1 MKKEEILSQISSYE
15 ILNHYLQRFHN
26 KSKLR
31 QGENISNPFLN
42 SMQATPS
49 FNIFHDMLETKEW
62 RFKDFATDD
71 QGSCFDLVMRLFN
84 LDFSAAKAKICQDFN
99 ITPATTVIQSLP
111 ASSAPVAKQ
120 DNNFSTVPRDFT
132 AQEIDFWKKYGIE
145 ADVLDRYRVKALSSF
160 TATSRE
166 GKPYTIKADNNML
179 IFAYDFGTW
188 AKLYKPL
195 DERKYRFQ
203 YLGSKPQNFV
213 FGLNQLPEKGDLV
226 LITGGEKD
234 TLSLA
239 ARGFHAISLNSE
251 TATPN
256 PDLITE
262 LKARFSEVAILYD
275 NDETGIRQG
284 REIASAFGLTLVQ
297 LPVLPE
303 KGKDISDFFASGG
316 TAADL
321 EKLIG
326 DGVKPPQSANLA
338 NLASLASQPADQANT
353 ETTRAD
359 DDNLL
364 NMPFLPGWIFET
376 LPEILKKGTEVL
388 IDRREK
394 DVFLVG
400 ALGILSGCIRKVSG
414 SYNGKTHF
422 GNLYV
427 FIIAPAASG
436 KGALVYAK
444 QLGIKY
450 HKRLLEESENL
461 KKIYQLELAE
471 YKQKIGD
478 KKTSPKDLIPPKEP
492 PFKIL
497 FFPGN
502 SSSAMIIQ
510 HLKEGDEQGIFCET
524 EADSMGNVLKQD
536 WGGYSDLL
544 RKGYHHEPAS
554 YSRKSNKEYIEIV
567 MPKLSVA
574 LAGTPGQVEGLI
586 KSAEDGLFS
595 RFLFYTFK
603 SRIDWIDAGPTMGG
617 VNLTK
622 HYNELS
628 DKVLQMIDFLDANG
642 QIEFHLSGDQWTMLN
657 DFGRSAIQHMTA
669 LTSEDLASTAKRF
682 GLMLYRIAMV
692 ITALRYFENG
702 EADNNFYCSNEDFKT
717 ALAIVEVLKDH
728 SVHMFNE
735 LPKTG
740 KTLDPALKL
749 LFDALPNRFQRK
761 EAIIL
766 AKERFEIP
774 ERTADHYLSKMVSKG
789 ILSAIRPGYYQKE
802 VYQENQQPG
811 GKKL

>member
-31 QGENISNPFLN
+31 QGENISNPFIN
-42 SMQATPS
+42 SKQATPS

-111 ASSAPVAKQ
+111 ASSAPVAKP

-145 ADVLDRYRVKALSSF
+145 ADVLDRYRVKVLSSF
-160 TATSRE
+160 TAISKE
-166 GKPYTIKADNNML
+166 GKPYTIKAGNNML

-195 DERKYRFQ
+195 AERKYRFQ

-213 FGLNQLPEKGDLV
+213 FGLNQLPDKGDLV

-234 TLSLA
+234 TMSLA

-256 PDLITE
+256 PDLISE

-326 DGVKPPQSANLA
+326 DGVKPPQYA

-364 NMPFLPGWIFET
+364 NMPFLPDWIFET

-536 WGGYSDLL
+536 WGSYSDLL
-544 RKGYHHEPAS
+544 RKGFHHEPVS
-554 YSRKSNKEYIEIV
+554 YSRKTNKEYIEINK
-567 MPKLSVA
+567 PQLSVA

-603 SRIDWIDAGPTMGG
+603 SEPIWIDAGPTLGG
-617 VNLTK
+617 VNLTQ
-622 HYNELS
+622 HFEDLS
-628 DKVLQMIDFLDANG
+628 SLVLQMVDYLEANG
-642 QIEFHLSGDQWTMLN
+642 KIEFHLTEAQWKKLN
-657 DFGRSAIQHMTA
+657 GFGNSAIKNMTA
-669 LTSEDLASTAKRF
+669 FVSEDLASTAKRF
-682 GLMLYRIAMV
+682 GLILYRISLV
-692 ITALRYFENG
+692 LTALRYFENG
-702 EADNNFYCSNEDFKT
+702 EVETNFVCSDEDFEI
-717 ALAIVEVLKDH
+717 ALALMVVFKEH
-728 SVHMFNE
+728 SVYMFQE
-735 LPKTG
+735 LPKSG
-740 KTLDPALKL
+740 KALDPALKL
-749 LFDALPNRFQRK
+749 LFDALPEKFQRK
-761 EAIIL
+761 DAVRL
-766 AKERFEIP
+766 SFSSFQIP
-774 ERTADHYLSKMVSKG
+774 ERTTDLYLSKMVQVG
-789 ILSAIRPGYYQKE
+789 VLQILRPGHYQK
-802 VYQENQQPG
+802 QSLQ
-811 GKKL
+811 